1 MNTDNIN
8 RAEYLIQLYY
18 DNEIS
23 RDEEI
28 EMFDILSGDEAS
40 REYFKRM
47 SQLEKAVKESKS
59 EFPQELEYKIFSEI
73 RQSSKKENRI
83 QNYLP
88 EIIRYAA
95 IVLLFITAAFMYF
108 QNSEYK
114 SELKNS
120 YKQIKQQEGMINNLI
135 NTLPEVEINSN
146 QTKEIVIVSEL

>member
-1 MNTDNIN
+1 MNTDNLN

-18 DNEIS
+18 DKEIS

-28 EMFDILSGDEAS
+28 EMFDILSVDESS
-40 REYFKRM
+40 REYFKQM
-47 SQLEKAVKESKS
+47 SLLEKAVNESKS

-73 RQSSKKENRI
+73 RQSSKKENRV
-83 QNYLP
+83 QSYLP

-95 IVLLFITAAFMYF
+95 IFLLFITAAFMYF
-108 QNSEYK
+108 KNSEYK
-114 SELKNS
+114 SELQNS

-135 NTLPEVEINSN
+135 HSLPEIEISSN